1 MKTSE
6 EEKKEIWRKV
16 YEFVATLDPEGFEMM
31 NYGYGAEG
39 VEAEAADPERF
50 PHAMYERVV
59 GQVDVAGREVLEVG
73 CGRGGGAA
81 HVMKRF
87 GPARYVGVDFSAR
100 AIEICRERHGGIPGL
115 EFECGD
121 AENLS
126 FADGTFDV
134 VANVESSHCY
144 ASRPKFYAEV
154 FRVLRPGGDFVY
166 ADFFTGRGECVDELA
181 AAGFETVA
189 DEDIT
194 AAVLRS
200 LERDHER
207 KASLFSGLPQ
217 PRRGYMENWAG
228 LIGTPMYEAFRTR
241 QYVYV
246 CRHLKKPA
254 HS

>member
-16 YEFVATLDPEGFEMM
+16 YDFVATLDPDGFEMM
-31 NYGYGAEG
+31 NYGYAAEGAGAE
-39 VEAEAADPERF
+39 ASDPERF
-50 PHAMYERVV
+50 AHAMYERVL
-59 GQVDVAGREVLEVG
+59 GQAKLGGRAVLEVG

-81 HVMKRF
+81 YAMRRF
-87 GPARYVGVDFSAR
+87 GPARLCGVDFSAS
-100 AIEICRERHGGIPGL
+100 AIEICRQRHGGIVGL

-121 AENLS
+121 AECLPCGGE
-126 FADGTFDV
+126 AFDI

-144 ASRPKFYAEV
+144 ASRGRFFGEV
-154 FRVLRPGGDFVY
+154 FRVLRRGGDFVY
-166 ADFFTGRGECVDELA
+166 ADFFGGRGECVDALA
-181 AAGFETVA
+181 EAGFEMLA

-207 KASLFSGLPQ
+207 KASLFVDLPQ

-228 LIGTPMYEAFRTR
+228 LVGTPMYEAFRTR

-246 CRHLKKPA
+246 CRHLRKPA
-254 HS
+254 RP